1 MYNHMML
8 KLLQHTL
15 SKSVAISGI
24 GLHTG
29 LKSNIVIKPA
39 KEDQGIVF
47 VRTDIK
53 KNNKIK
59 ANYKNVSSAK
69 LCTTLENESGVKVS
83 TVEHLLAALYIYDID
98 NAVIEIDAAE
108 VPIMDGSAKDFL
120 SELAN
125 VELKSQNKKRRYLK
139 VESQVDLVDNDKT
152 ISIEP
157 SNLSFNVKFQLNYDN
172 KIIGKQ
178 KNSVNFN
185 LDNLE
190 DIYCS
195 RTFCL
200 FEDIKKIK
208 KIGLA
213 KGGSLENA
221 VVIDKNKVLN
231 DGGLR
236 NKNEFVNHKILDLA
250 GDFLLSGFRVLGKVK
265 CYQGGHKLTN
275 NFLRKLIK
283 TKTAFSITEFKDLH
297 IPKKINSIQSLKIA
311 VNA

>member
-1 MYNHMML
+1 ML
-8 KLLQHTL
+8 KIYQQTL
-15 SKSVAISGI
+15 SKSVTFSGI

-29 LKSNIVIKPA
+29 LKTNIEVKPA

-47 VRTDIK
+47 VRTDLK

-59 ANYKNVSSAK
+59 AHYKNVSSAR

-98 NAVIEIDAAE
+98 NAVIEIDTAE

-283 TKTAFSITEFKDLH
+283 TKTAFSIAEFKDLH
-297 IPKKINSIQSLKIA
+297 IPKKINSNQSLKIA